1 MYKRKKTIGLLL
13 LVILMMSL
21 VTGCGQED
29 TKVSKGESEERTDI
43 KETDDR
49 KKLVIGTSGAYIP
62 WAFKEGDEL
71 KGFEIDVWEEIAKR
85 NNYELDY
92 KLAKFSG
99 LMGML
104 SSGQIDSVAHQM
116 SITEEREEMYDFSEP
131 YAYSYY
137 DFVVKKDSDI
147 KDLETLK
154 GKTVGC
160 WLGGNGEATLRQV
173 NEEHNLDLNIKTYDG
188 SPLEVEVELGRID
201 ALWQGEVKTKT
212 IIEQEDLDL
221 VFLNQKL
228 AFEVNAYPFNKEEA
242 DKEMIADISKTIVD
256 MREDGTLTQ
265 LSEKWFGLDTTNKP
279 E

>member
-1 MYKRKKTIGLLL
+1 MFKKKR
-13 LVILMMSL
+13 ILSFILILIFTMSIMTACNQDKGNSKSDESGE
-21 VTGCGQED
+21 VTVDE
-29 TKVSKGESEERTDI
+29 K
-43 KETDDR
+43 

-71 KGFEIDVWEEIAKR
+71 KGFEIDVWEEIAER

-131 YAYSYY
+131 YAYSFY

-147 KDLETLK
+147 KTLDDLK

-173 NEEHNLDLNIKTYDG
+173 NEEHNLDLDIKTYDG
-188 SPLEVEVELGRID
+188 SPLEIEVDLGRID

-212 IIEQEDLDL
+212 IIEQENLDL
-221 VFLNQKL
+221 EFLNQRL

-242 DKEMIADISKTIVD
+242 DEKVIEDISQAIKD
-256 MREDGTLTQ
+256 MREDGTLSK